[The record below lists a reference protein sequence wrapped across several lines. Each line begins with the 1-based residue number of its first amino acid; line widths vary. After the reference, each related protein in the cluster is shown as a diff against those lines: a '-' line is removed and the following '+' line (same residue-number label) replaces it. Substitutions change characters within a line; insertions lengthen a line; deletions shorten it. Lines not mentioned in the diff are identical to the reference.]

1 MTKTI
6 KRVIS
11 VLLAIVLVV
20 GTFAGCGNSK
30 KDEPPIAATAVRF
43 SKSGQYTTKVSSK
56 KVDLSGVTADNVE
69 VRYLDLTADPEAE
82 STETVTEEA
91 TTETTEEFKLEDVY
105 PLSAKVESVKAADKK
120 SCEITFTDDRAS
132 ELITGSYIILFKGV
146 EGDDNTADVAVEF
159 PEITLTP
166 DVENVVSDATQAK
179 VTLAIDGSTFEDGI
193 SEKDIYLD
201 NAFSDMKIE
210 SVSSSDKNLTVQLKG
225 SPVRNEAGAYQWGAI
240 KVKPSGIKDGYA
252 DVTSKI
258 DIQLATVNMDASTLK
273 FENGKINAD
282 LKVYGIVDINTLTKD
297 NIKIDGAAVEAAEKA
312 DDNTVKLTLSADGVK
327 SVNDFA
333 DLIGGKAMK
342 LGDYETT
349 VSVSQASFYPVF
361 DYVEADG
368 DNLKLTL
375 KLYASSGTFD
385 KNIKADDISFADDFK
400 DAKAESVTVDSDTV
414 ATLILSVPANGQTT
428 ETFKMNG
435 TVTLAAGALTNAW
448 GDKTSKE
455 TSFTRD
461 YSGESL
467 GKEVTLNEETL
478 LEIQKY
484 TEGLNTTFGKIC
496 HYGGIAGQVFSIG
509 KSILEAAGVL
519 ESDQA
524 RLLRELAGINEKLDK
539 ISDQIYSVRK
549 DIEGLV
555 QRDIQNKLSGY
566 NSDMELLNKKI
577 RDVSYVYDRARK
589 DLAKQNEAY
598 ANIDWENLT
607 DEEASKYNH
616 VLIEYILSNAK
627 PDNLVYSSF
636 IDDCNIL
643 KTKYESVTGMLERT
657 GDNNPI
663 CLYDEA
669 CTYKYNFDS
678 QAFAFRLAQRV
689 YAETTLIKAYA
700 ALAIRYDAGVDPEN
714 PNAKTIIQD
723 YDNAMKSLK
732 SISNIGHPASELD
745 AYIRLEEV
753 EVDAEYISDIKLAR
767 DTKSAEAAKKLLT
780 DEGYTVLDKDLNEGV
795 SGYFTYLGY
804 KTTDN
809 YNDAI
814 KDLTFSSGDAP
825 VPMQRW
831 NPTTKK
837 NIPFTLVPY
846 VGDDVFV
853 AAQGGINAG
862 LTENKRAWPVYIYY
876 TKEELPGDKK
886 AVVNLFTDNTY
897 QGHENRAPF
906 ALNPFGSEDI
916 RLIYDRAE
924 KPGKI
929 KSLQPKGKNP
939 EYYPYSYV
947 LNAKI
952 AFSDTTDLPDYRYFT
967 SPIMAASGRFGRNW
981 SEDETKEF
989 ISRMRNSTFAEEL
1002 KAAGINSDLPL
1013 LLSVSTEKEKQYY
1026 RNQSYWLYSVYYGNV
1041 FEGKNSKTTKIKLG
1055 IVHPDDNP
1063 NRNEKLYPN
1072 TKDNDVLTTVLVD

>member
-11 VLLAIVLVV
+11 LLLAIVLVV

-258 DIQLATVNMDASTLK
+258 DIQLATVNMDTSTLK

-385 KNIKADDISFADDFK
+385 KNIKADAISFADDFK

-428 ETFKMNG
+428 ENFKMNG

-589 DLAKQNEAY
+589 DLAKTDEAY

-862 LTENKRAWPVYIYY
+862 LTENKRAWPIYIYY
-876 TKEELPGDKK
+876 TKEELPGDNK

-906 ALNPFGSEDI
+906 VLNPFGSEDI

-967 SPIMAASGRFGRNW
+967 SPIMAASGRFGRSW

-989 ISRMRNSTFAEEL
+989 ISRMRNSTFSEEL

-1041 FEGKNSKTTKIKLG
+1041 FEGKNSKITKIKLG
-1055 IVHPDDNP
+1055 VVHPDNP
-1063 NRNEKLYPN
+1063 NRKESQYPN
-1072 TKDNDVLTTVLVD
+1072 TIENHVLTTVLVD